1 MQYKILRCAIL
12 ALVITLTSAPAR
24 AIEPQAVAKALERS
38 VLRVLTTGPVGT
50 RSGTGFVVSREGHI
64 VTNFH
69 VIKQHTNLGWKIFI
83 LKTGAA
89 TKDRVSAKL
98 VKAFPG
104 EDLAIIQVAGVNL
117 PPEIRIIQHS
127 APTNPGNSGG
137 PIVNAC
143 GQVIGVNSQREM
155 SAFLGPGGLPIVTDV
170 IQGVFFASHV
180 SVLIQKLK
188 ELNVPYAGTRKVC
201 RVFLGVAST
210 NFFLFG
216 IIIAI
221 LGIALGAFLVV
232 FRPRLVIQTIDRCK
246 CAVVDSANAIKSAM
260 RRKRK

>member
-1 MQYKILRCAIL
+1 
-12 ALVITLTSAPAR
+12 
-24 AIEPQAVAKALERS
+24 
-38 VLRVLTTGPVGT
+38 
-50 RSGTGFVVSREGHI
+50 

-69 VIKQHTNLGWKIFI
+69 VVKQHTKLGWKIFI

-117 PPEIRIIQHS
+117 PPAHLSETNTNRPVKGASIFAIGFPGAGGRFGTILGASFTTGLINRLISGSWAQGGPQIRIIQHS

-155 SAFLGPGGLPIVTDV
+155 SVFLGPGGLPIVTDV